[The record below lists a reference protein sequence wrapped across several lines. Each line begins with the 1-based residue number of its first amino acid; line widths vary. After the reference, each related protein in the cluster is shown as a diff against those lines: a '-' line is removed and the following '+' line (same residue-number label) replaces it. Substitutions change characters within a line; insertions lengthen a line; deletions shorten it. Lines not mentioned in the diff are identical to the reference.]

1 MQKRAACKESHP
13 NLWDI
18 SSAGHISAGD
28 DSLISAVRELQE
40 ELGLTVPEEN
50 FQLKSQTKQQFVL
63 HDGKYI
69 DNELVDIYLVQMD
82 VDLSTLKLQVEEVSD
97 VKYVHWTELKRMVQ
111 NKDPAIVPGDYKEIL
126 SICEKQFAN

>member
-1 MQKRAACKESHP
+1 MTIQ
-13 NLWDI
+13 
-18 SSAGHISAGD
+18 
-28 DSLISAVRELQE
+28 AVRELQE